1 MNEVFSGI
9 AGAPVWF
16 IILACAGLY
25 VGIVGGLT
33 LFLRP
38 ALAGNLDPL
47 NIRIL
52 IFTGPAVVGLLLLPF
67 LTHSASESYSLIL
80 LFMASWFVVIRV
92 LGKPATIDLR
102 DRMGSTFQT
111 TLLLLTVFIILAHI
125 TVNMIIPGKVPL
137 LMEDGGLN
145 ARFEATENSRLL
157 TWLSFATTPMAGL
170 IYAVTENSRVRKF
183 AALAV
188 GFQVAEN
195 LLFASKA
202 GILTILFVL
211 LNTLFIASL
220 RRDSDRYKSIRRNL
234 VISLVFV
241 ALLAPLYLS
250 VIGAGSGLAAGGV
263 LAVRFL
269 GGFDQLIFASQ
280 FDLLPHRG
288 FDSVI
293 RPNLFEYQLMP
304 FFKLFLSKQYDY
316 SNIGQYIIE
325 LLTGG
330 SADNRGTY
338 PNSNLILET
347 VFTSGKYLGAFLFL
361 LEISLFYWC
370 RRIVLSKPITPFSLV
385 LVQAVIFDPIGLF
398 ASGQDWV
405 TETILLFAVVTT
417 ALVLSK
423 LWAATFANLRNM
435 RVSAPRIS

>member
-1 MNEVFSGI
+1 
-9 AGAPVWF
+9 
-16 IILACAGLY
+16 
-25 VGIVGGLT
+25 
-33 LFLRP
+33 
-38 ALAGNLDPL
+38 
-47 NIRIL
+47 
-52 IFTGPAVVGLLLLPF
+52 
-67 LTHSASESYSLIL
+67 
-80 LFMASWFVVIRV
+80 
-92 LGKPATIDLR
+92 
-102 DRMGSTFQT
+102 
-111 TLLLLTVFIILAHI
+111 
-125 TVNMIIPGKVPL
+125 
-137 LMEDGGLN
+137 MEDGGLN

-170 IYAVTENSRVRKF
+170 IYAVTEKSRVRKF

-188 GFQVAEN
+188 GLQVAEN
-195 LLFASKA
+195 LLFASKS

-234 VISLVFV
+234 VISLVVV
-241 ALLAPLYLS
+241 ALLAPFYLS
-250 VIGAGSGLAAGGV
+250 LIGAGSGLAAGGV

-293 RPNLFEYQLMP
+293 KPNLFEYQLMP

-316 SNIGQYIIE
+316 SNIGQYIVE

-330 SADNRGTY
+330 TVDNRGTY

-347 VFTSGKYLGAFLFL
+347 VFTSGKYLGGFLFL
-361 LEISLFYWC
+361 VEVSLFYWC

-405 TETILLFAVVTT
+405 TETILLFVVVTT
-417 ALVLSK
+417 ALVLSR
-423 LWAATFANLRNM
+423 LWAATFGNLRNM
-435 RVSAPRIS
+435 RLSAPRIS

>member
-1 MNEVFSGI
+1 MYDLFSGI
-9 AGAPVWF
+9 AVAPVWF
-16 IILACAGLY
+16 IILVGACLY
-25 VGIVGGLT
+25 VGIVGGLR

-52 IFTGPAVVGLLLLPF
+52 IFTGPAVVGLLLSPF
-67 LTHSASESYSLIL
+67 LTHSTTESYPVIL
-80 LFMASWFVVIRV
+80 LFMAAWFVVIRV
-92 LGKPATIDLR
+92 VGKPVTIDLR

-111 TLLLLTVFIILAHI
+111 TLLLLTMFIILANV
-125 TVNMIIPGKVPL
+125 TVNMIIPGKIPL
-137 LMEDGGLN
+137 LMEGGGLN

-170 IYAVTENSRVRKF
+170 IYAVTEDSRIRKLAVF
-183 AALAV
+183 AV
-188 GFQVAEN
+188 GFQIAEN

-211 LNTLFIASL
+211 LNALFITAM
-220 RRDSDRYKSIRRNL
+220 RNDRDRSKSIRL
-234 VISLVFV
+234 KFVISLVV
-241 ALLAPLYLS
+241 IALIAPFYLS
-250 VIGAGSGLAAGGV
+250 VIGAGSGSAAGGL

-293 RPNLFEYQLMP
+293 NVNFFEYQLMP
-304 FFKLFLSKQYDY
+304 FFKLFSSHQYDY
-316 SNIGQYIIE
+316 SNIGQYIFEVI
-325 LLTGG
+325 TGG
-330 SADNRGTY
+330 SVNSLGTY
-338 PNSNLILET
+338 PNSNLILEA
-347 VFTSGKYLGAFLFL
+347 VLTSGKYLGAFLFL
-361 LEISLFYWC
+361 LELSLFYWC
-370 RRIVLSKPITPFSLV
+370 RRIVLSKPITPISLV
-385 LVQAVIFDPIGLF
+385 LVQAVVFDPMGLF

-405 TETILLFAVVTT
+405 TETILLFLIITI

-423 LWAATFANLRNM
+423 LWAAMVANLRNM
-435 RVSAPRIS
+435 RVRTPGIS

>member
-9 AGAPVWF
+9 ASAPVWF
-16 IILACAGLY
+16 IILVGAGLY
-25 VGIVGGLT
+25 VGIVGGLR

-52 IFTGPAVVGLLLLPF
+52 VFTGPAVVGLLLLPF
-67 LTHSASESYSLIL
+67 LTHSASASYSLIL

-92 LGKPATIDLR
+92 VGKPATIDLR
-102 DRMGSTFQT
+102 DRMGGTFQT
-111 TLLLLTVFIILAHI
+111 VLLLLTVLIILAHV
-125 TVNMIIPGKVPL
+125 TVNMIIPGKIPL
-137 LMEDGGLN
+137 LMEGGGLN

-170 IYAVTENSRVRKF
+170 IYAVTEKSRIRKL

-195 LLFASKA
+195 LLFASKS
-202 GILTILFVL
+202 GLLTILFVL
-211 LNTLFIASL
+211 LNALFIASL
-220 RRDSDRYKSIRRNL
+220 RRDSNRYKSIGRKL
-234 VISLVFV
+234 VISLVVV

-263 LAVRFL
+263 LGVRFL

-316 SNIGQYIIE
+316 SNIGQYIVE

-330 SADNRGTY
+330 TVDNLGTY

-361 LEISLFYWC
+361 LEVSLFYWC
-370 RRIVLSKPITPFSLV
+370 RRIVLSKPITPLSLA

-405 TETILLFAVVTT
+405 TETILLFVVITT
-417 ALVLSK
+417 AFVLSK
-423 LWAATFANLRNM
+423 VWAATFGNLRNM
-435 RVSAPRIS
+435 RVYAPRIS